1 MPPSVPAA
9 IPTKQRLPPVL
20 FAPLRRVTPGA
31 LWQAVAVSVSAL
43 ACLATDAAVMALL
56 AGTYKAKRRLDIDV
70 FPGRDMLPDLKV
82 EAAIRA
88 VVGLVRWYL

>member
-9 IPTKQRLPPVL
+9 ILAPSRVLPVL
-20 FAPLRRVTPGA
+20 FAPLRRMTPGA
-31 LWQAVAVSVSAL
+31 LLQIAVVSVSTL

-70 FPGRDMLPDLKV
+70 FPGWDMLPDSKI
-82 EAAIRA
+82 EAAVRT
-88 VVGLVRWYL
+88 VVSLVRWYL